1 MDRGACFGAKE
12 KAARWGAALGAGVA
26 FRGFGRKDRFDR
38 GDRADR
44 RNRGDRWNF
53 GAIPSG
59 VPCRAVSQG
68 FMRGLVSGDYF
79 GVVVAGVVVAGVVV
93 AGVGVGGAEDGD
105 AGGGVV
111 GVEAVPEDLLSSAVV
126 FEDGVDAVVVG
137 SGLA

>member
-1 MDRGACFGAKE
+1 MGIEGIEGIDWIDWIERFGFGAKE
-12 KAARWGAALGAGVA
+12 KAARCGAALGAGVA
-26 FRGFGRKDRFDR
+26 FRRFGRKDRFDR

-59 VPCRAVSQG
+59 FLGQALG
-68 FMRGLVSGDYF
+68 FGSLWG
-79 GVVVAGVVVAGVVV
+79 VV

-111 GVEAVPEDLLSSAVV
+111 GVEAVPKDLLAAAVV
-126 FEDGVDAVVVG
+126 LEDGVDAVVVG

>member
-1 MDRGACFGAKE
+1 MDRGACFRAKE

-26 FRGFGRKDRFDR
+26 FRRFGRKDRYDR

-59 VPCRAVSQG
+59 VRARLWRVLG
-68 FMRGLVSGDYF
+68 FGDLF
-79 GVVVAGVVVAGVVV
+79 GVGVGVHHD
-93 AGVGVGGAEDGD
+93 GVGVGGAEDGD
-105 AGGGVV
+105 AVGGIGW
-111 GVEAVPEDLLSSAVV
+111 VEAVPEDLLSSAVV